1 MYLASPLPVA
11 AVGRALV
18 ANAII
23 SSFIWFFGF
32 FAVPPPGQ
40 LQLMDA
46 TMRAAMR
53 NKVPSPEVARGLVS
67 IGRLTAPRQKGGLGV
82 ILSSV
87 MIKAL

>member
-1 MYLASPLPVA
+1 LYLAFPLPVA
-11 AVGRALV
+11 AVGRALM

-23 SSFIWFFGF
+23 SSCMWS
-32 FAVPPPGQ
+32 VHGQ

-46 TMRAAMR
+46 TVRAAMR

-82 ILSSV
+82 RLSSL